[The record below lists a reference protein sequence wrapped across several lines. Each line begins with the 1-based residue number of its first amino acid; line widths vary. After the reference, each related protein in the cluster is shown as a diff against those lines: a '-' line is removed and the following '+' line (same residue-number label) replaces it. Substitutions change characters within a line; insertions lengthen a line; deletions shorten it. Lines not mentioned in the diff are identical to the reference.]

1 MVRICSLMTLA
12 CTTALVAGSVA
23 SAADKVAPSSAR
35 LAVNNVVNNVALFGG
50 GPGCECVWNNGLF
63 DGRDGQASHLGGAIP
78 HGKKAADDLFLCEG
92 YVYDLSTVSA
102 RLLTTTLVGLVKPRM
117 EIWSDC
123 NGSPGQLLYTFDK
136 PRVSETGQNFGTAF
150 DGRALRIVDVVFDV
164 NLETKVE
171 NKNIVLKGGT
181 YWVSIYGT
189 TDLQCQTMQMCD
201 VTYWGTAGNGVIKG
215 VPARKIDGV
224 PTPSYNQFNFPG
236 PWGSVLDDCCVGCT
250 DLNFVFCAEPC
261 KILIDNGGGR
271 RQVGSEAVGAS
282 SQYAPTSWSQIETR
296 AADDF
301 VAPPC
306 DPIEICY
313 VEGCV
318 LTNCVGFWG
327 AFELYNNDCNRPSYA
342 LGGQPIGGQQYLAT
356 KIIPLGY
363 SALVDGRTLNAFKL
377 EFHDLAIRL
386 DGGRQYWISI
396 GVKHTFSIN
405 ERAQF
410 CYNSDCRRSCLIRF
424 NEGRA
429 LTAFTTE
436 TLRDGSVVPGWAKVG
451 NDFSFLIAANTV
463 SSSTPIGS
471 TPACAADFNVDGSVT
486 AADIFDYLNAW
497 FTGCP

>member
-1 MVRICSLMTLA
+1 MVSKCQFMTLA
-12 CTTALVAGSVA
+12 CATALVAGSVA
-23 SAADKVAPSSAR
+23 SGAEKNVAPSSAR
-35 LAVNNVVNNVALFGG
+35 LAVNNVVESVALFGG
-50 GPGCECVWNNGLF
+50 TGCDCVWNNGAF
-63 DGRDGQASHLGGAIP
+63 DGRDGQASHLGGAIT

-102 RLLTTTLVGLVKPRM
+102 TLLTTTLQGLVKPRM

-123 NGSPGQLLYTFDK
+123 NGSPGSLLYTFEK
-136 PRVSETGQNFGTAF
+136 PNVVETGRNFGTAF
-150 DGRALRIVDVVFDV
+150 DGRSLRIVDVTFDV
-164 NLETKVE
+164 ARETKVE

-181 YWVSIYGT
+181 YWISIYGT
-189 TDLQCQTMQMCD
+189 TDGQCPTMQMCD
-201 VTYWGTAGNGVIKG
+201 VTYWGTAGNQVIKG

-318 LTNCVGFWG
+318 LTNCIGFWG
-327 AFELYNNDCNRPSYA
+327 VFELYNNDCNKPSYA

-363 SALVDGRTLNAFKL
+363 SAIVDGRTLNAFKL

-386 DGGRQYWISI
+386 DGGKQYWISV

-451 NDFSFLIAANTV
+451 NDFSFLIAAEPV
-463 SSSTPIGS
+463 RSTAPIGS
-471 TPACAADFNVDGSVT
+471 TPACAADFNVDGSIN